1 MTEVHCIDKEIKK
14 KKKTAKENILTI
26 KQNHLKG
33 LVFVSL
39 YIKTENITCGD

>member
-1 MTEVHCIDKEIKK
+1 MTEVHFIYKEIKI
-14 KKKTAKENILTI
+14 KKTAKENILTI
-26 KQNHLKG
+26 QQNLLKG